1 MVDMKKRTISALVLL
16 VILISSLIV
25 SSKVFAFVMAIC
37 AVIGFNEFFNIKGD
51 DKSLI
56 IVKIFG
62 IISVLLLVLNNVL
75 YKVDLSVLILF
86 PLLLLTI
93 PIIFYD
99 DSKKYNILDSLYLL
113 GGVYLIGF
121 AFGYIAYLREVSL
134 ASCIYIFIISF
145 VRDIYWWII
154 GR

>member
-62 IISVLLLVLNNVL
+62 IISVLLLVLNNIL
-75 YKVDLSVLILF
+75 YKCV
-86 PLLLLTI
+86 
-93 PIIFYD
+93 
-99 DSKKYNILDSLYLL
+99 
-113 GGVYLIGF
+113 
-121 AFGYIAYLREVSL
+121 
-134 ASCIYIFIISF
+134 
-145 VRDIYWWII
+145 
-154 GR
+154 

>member
-56 IVKIFG
+56 IMKIFG

-75 YKVDLSVLILF
+75 YKVDLCVLILF

-99 DSKKYNILDSLYLL
+99 DSKPKDRKHSGL
-113 GGVYLIGF
+113 
-121 AFGYIAYLREVSL
+121 
-134 ASCIYIFIISF
+134 
-145 VRDIYWWII
+145 
-154 GR
+154 